1 MSPKKPEPPFGKT
14 RPCTRPPV
22 AAAQP
27 YLRLCP
33 ACHRTYPA
41 GDAVCE
47 QDGCRLHRVCFAPLG
62 PQPGQVLGDFELVSR
77 LSLGVSSEVWEGVR
91 RADGYPVILKLLRF
105 FTHDMDAVADLC
117 SRFFREAAAVSAIG
131 HPHIVSLL
139 GHGLDTGTGQAYL
152 VFERLAGRTL
162 QEALRAWRMP
172 RDLATGLDV
181 ARQIASGM
189 EQVHRLGI
197 IHRDLKPSNVFLE
210 DTAAGPHVKILDFGL
225 AKIRNTP
232 HLATLTRDMMYGTPA
247 YLAPEQARGEEPG
260 EAADVYGLGVML
272 FEMFTGKLPFFGTPM
287 QMIAA
292 HLQKP
297 PPDPRRH
304 KPGLPRELSDLIL
317 RCLEKSGSRRYPDMA
332 SLGAA
337 LAAVPTPP
345 PAPIPDPDPDQP

>member
-1 MSPKKPEPPFGKT
+1 MNPKKPEPPFGKT

-33 ACHRTYPA
+33 ACHRAYPA
-41 GDAVCE
+41 EATRCE
-47 QDGCRLHRVCFAPLG
+47 LDDCRLHRVCFSPRG
-62 PQPGQVLGDFELVSR
+62 PQAGQVLGDFELVSR
-77 LSLGVSSEVWEGVR
+77 LALGASSEVWEGLR
-91 RADGYPVILKLLRF
+91 RADGLPVILKLLRF

-131 HPHIVSLL
+131 HPHIVRLL
-139 GHGLDTGTGQAYL
+139 DHGLDTDTGQAYL
-152 VFERLAGRTL
+152 VFERLSGRTM
-162 QEALRAWRMP
+162 QEVLRGWRMP
-172 RDLATGLDV
+172 RDLGTGLDV

-260 EAADVYGLGVML
+260 EASDVYGLGVML
-272 FEMFTGKLPFFGTPM
+272 FEMFTGKLPFLGTPM

-292 HLQKP
+292 HLHKP
-297 PPDPRRH
+297 PPDPLRLQ
-304 KPGLPRELSDLIL
+304 PGLPRELGDLIL
-317 RCLEKSGSRRYPDMA
+317 RCLQKSASQRYPDMA
-332 SLGAA
+332 SLAA
-337 LAAVPTPP
+337 SLAAIPTPLP
-345 PAPIPDPDPDQP
+345 DPIPGPDHDRP